1 MPDTRQWFSEMTDR
15 RITVTEIAD
24 HLGVTRKTA
33 QTRIAEG
40 LSSDDLITLCR
51 ALNVNPVCAL
61 TELGRLTDT
70 EVFAYMDSDGTTV
83 ETADDAQLAVELAR
97 RLDNRLD
104 QLLKKQADPLNGR
117 PSGVGPVR
125 LTARAQDQRRD

>member
-33 QTRIAEG
+33 QTRITEG

-104 QLLKKQADPLNGR
+104 QLLKKQADPLQGR
-117 PSGVGPVR
+117 PSGVGHSF
-125 LTARAQDQRRD
+125 TARAQDQRRD